1 MGGPSTT
8 TQAQT
13 QQSVSNPWAPAT
25 GNLQGLLN
33 QLGAISPTASP
44 TQTAAL
50 NKIQSNANSA
60 PDYTNPANG
69 FLSSMFT
76 NAGPAGTVAN
86 ANNDLTSELTPYANG
101 SMVGNNKALQGQLDV
116 AGNDVQNQIEGQFAA
131 AGRPVGTN
139 ADSAQA
145 IARGVTQA
153 QAPIIA
159 GQYNQDVANQMGAAN
174 SLFGGTVT
182 GANTQ
187 GALGSA
193 ALGGA
198 QQIPTIMNQNPTTAF
213 NAATT
218 QQQIP
223 LGLLQQLTSM
233 TGGIAGLGGQVS
245 GSGTQNT
252 QQQQNPMSTLL
263 GAGIAGASL
272 LSDERAKEDIRPIGM
287 LNDGQLIHRYR
298 YKADP
303 AGRTHIGLLAQEVEN
318 WHPEAVSEVGGVK
331 FVDYSRATAD
341 ASSMAA

>member
-1 MGGPSTT
+1 MTGPATT
-8 TQAQT
+8 TQQQA
-13 QQSVSNPWAPAT
+13 QQSQTNPWGPAQ
-25 GNLQGLLN
+25 GNLEGLLH
-33 QLGAISPTASP
+33 QLGGISPTA
-44 TQTAAL
+44 TGAQTGAL
-50 NKIQSNANSA
+50 NQIEQNAGSA
-60 PDYTNPANG
+60 PNYGGQANG
-69 FLSSMFT
+69 FLSSMFN
-76 NAGPAGTVAN
+76 NAGPNGAVAGATGN
-86 ANNDLTSELTPYANG
+86 LNSELTPYADG

-159 GQYNQDVANQMGAAN
+159 NQYNQDVQNQMGAAN
-174 SLFGGTVT
+174 TLFGGAVT
-182 GANTQ
+182 GANTEA
-187 GALGSA
+187 G
-193 ALGGA
+193 LGGA
-198 QQIPTIMNQNPTTAF
+198 ALSGTSALPGIQDQSQNTVL
-213 NAATT
+213 AAEAAR
-218 QQQIP
+218 QGIP

-233 TGGIAGLGGQVS
+233 NGGIAGLGGQN
-245 GSGTQNT
+245 SGTSTGNT
-252 QQQQNPMSTLL
+252 QQQQNPLSTLL

-287 LNDGQLIHRYR
+287 LNDGQIIHKYR